1 MFTLQKKVLVAAA
14 TASLALLSAA
24 PAHAYVMG
32 SAMVNMTNFKVS
44 NAATGVQL
52 DYLTDFIGLTFAS
65 SADYS
70 ADLASGPSF
79 SSASAVPPIDFPA
92 ACVGSGCGAWAA
104 AYGVDNSY
112 TKLYAVPVGNY
123 AAADQSESGAPILN
137 VPGFGAATSASVGN
151 ASYVGLTGGGDDA
164 SSNSNNNLNSS
175 FMFTLAKA
183 GGITFSFDV
192 DAYIQAAVSGGE
204 LFPSFATGSYQ
215 MEFSL
220 RNLTTGTNVW
230 TYAPDLFGNGV
241 KTVSLN
247 APTLFGLDFQTIETT
262 GGTLSFASTTPALAG
277 PGTVYQLSARIQTNA
292 DALRVPEPGV
302 LALLGL
308 GLLGL
313 GIARRMRTV

>member
-32 SAMVNMTNFKVS
+32 SAMVNMTNFKIS
-44 NAATGVQL
+44 NAATGAQL
-52 DYLTDFIGLTFAS
+52 DYTTDFVGLTFS
-65 SADYS
+65 STADYS
-70 ADLASGPSF
+70 ASLVSGPSF
-79 SSASAVPPIDFPA
+79 SAASAVPPINFPS
-92 ACVGSGCGAWAA
+92 ACVGGGCGAWNA
-104 AYGVDNSY
+104 AYGADNSY

-137 VPGFGAATSASVGN
+137 VPGFGAATSANVGN
-151 ASYVGLTGGGDDA
+151 ASYVGLTGGSDDA

-175 FMFTLAKA
+175 FAFVLAK
-183 GGITFSFDV
+183 GMGITFSFDV

-204 LFPSFATGSYQ
+204 IFPSFGTASYQ

-220 RNLTTGTNVW
+220 RNLATGGIVW
-230 TYAPDLFGNGV
+230 TYAPDLFGNSV

-247 APTLFGLDFQTIETT
+247 APTIFGLDYQVVETT
-262 GGTLSFASTTPALAG
+262 AGATAFSSTTGALGAMT
-277 PGTVYQLSARIQTNA
+277 PYQLSARIQTNA

-313 GIARRMRTV
+313 GIARRMRSV